1 MATTETAQVT
11 EDGRVSPLLMSQ
23 SKCWL
28 PTDGTNLIGWP
39 QAPPGSPGSLW
50 LHPPTE
56 YLFKSWTLF
65 CCTNLT
71 SNITSLS
78 SPFLSCSLITR
89 SPPPPSVI
97 LYFSFEAETRKLRK
111 RKKKS
116 LRKHLSSLTKTQR
129 TILSWFF
136 LLLLFYFNVI
146 CRFIMKSFKAV
157 TDVNRER
164 KSRARW
170 VFVRKPFLTKEEQT
184 QQSPFFNSNI
194 TENTKK
200 S

>member
-71 SNITSLS
+71 SNITSPS

-136 LLLLFYFNVI
+136 FIIIILFQCDMSFHHEILQSCYGCEQREKKPCEMGLCPKTIFN
-146 CRFIMKSFKAV
+146 
-157 TDVNRER
+157 
-164 KSRARW
+164 
-170 VFVRKPFLTKEEQT
+170 
-184 QQSPFFNSNI
+184 
-194 TENTKK
+194 
-200 S
+200 